1 MGFAKGLV
9 VTLRT
14 HELQERTVAWP
25 RQFNIHMFT
34 RYVLSHHP
42 IRLHELQERTVAW
55 PRQFNIH
62 MFTRYV
68 LSHHPI
74 RMRELQE
81 RTVAL
86 PRHSTYIFLQNVYL
100 IIIRFNMFLP
110 SCLSLRE

>member
-9 VTLRT
+9 VTLRM

-34 RYVLSHHP
+34 SYVLSHHP

-55 PRQFNIH
+55 PSQFNIH

-86 PRHSTYIFLQNVYL
+86 PRQWKEEILQVKL
-100 IIIRFNMFLP
+100 K
-110 SCLSLRE
+110 